1 MKNKEKFNY
10 TLINITL
17 FVFII
22 YLLNKLN
29 VLNKLI
35 DLIILLILSLIISYI
50 IYPIYKT
57 LKKRLNKFIT
67 IFLIYGLLI
76 LLILFI
82 IYSIIPSTD
91 LILKITD
98 LLDNIIKFIN
108 KLNIKYD
115 LNINIDIY
123 LNKILNY
130 IVNNSFFVIK
140 NIFSFLSNLL
150 FVLILSI
157 CILFNIDILKNNI
170 HKFKYRELFYNIN
183 DKLKNYVIANIKIII
198 IQMIEYTFIFYIIG
212 HPNYLLL
219 GILNS
224 LNTFIPIFGSVI
236 SNTISVITASVI
248 STKLLILT
256 GLVSLILP
264 NIDAYVI
271 TPKIY
276 KDTNK
281 LSQTLSITSIIVGG
295 ILFGFY
301 GMILSLPVIIIII
314 EIIKYKNN
322 LKNK

>member
-1 MKNKEKFNY
+1 MQNKEKFNY

-57 LKKRLNKFIT
+57 LNKRLNKFIT
-67 IFLIYGLLI
+67 IFLIYGSLM

-140 NIFSFLSNLL
+140 NIFSFLSKLL

-170 HKFKYRELFYNIN
+170 HKFKYKELFYNIN

-224 LNTFIPIFGSVI
+224 LNTFIPIFGSI
-236 SNTISVITASVI
+236 ITNTISVITASVI
-248 STKLLILT
+248 STKLLIFT

-264 NIDAYVI
+264 NIDAYLI

-276 KDTNK
+276 KNTNK
-281 LSQTLSITSIIVGG
+281 ISQTLSITSIIVGG